1 MTKLRVHEFAKELK
15 MENKDLLKLLEKMG
29 VIVKGVHSTIDDS
42 DVERV
47 KNQLNLSRKE
57 GLVEQ
62 RVKPT
67 VIRRRVK
74 KEEIPEPTALEA
86 AKPAAEKPVE
96 KKAPPP
102 EIAQK
107 EAAPLPVAKPPGK
120 KGSEEKIEALP
131 KGLEELKIPLRP
143 EAVPVSPT
151 PPIAVAPPVAEETRE
166 EKIEEAGSAREAET
180 PRLPD
185 KTSEI
190 APEAKI
196 PPPPEK
202 PKAPPVERAK
212 ILEKPAEK
220 PPEKQAIK
228 PKRKHE
234 PAKILER
241 PASPPS
247 SIVTEYRPAPSRTG
261 APPGRAPSGPPR
273 APGAPSSPRPPIIL
287 QRPAPGTAPPKP
299 FEEEERGRRRKRLKK
314 DVQVLE
320 EGKPNKTRV
329 ITTKK
334 RAFKEFDYVREEK
347 DDHTVTVEF
356 EPRQKAA
363 RPRMGKTEITV
374 PKAIKRK
381 IRISE
386 AILVGEL
393 AKRMGIKGS
402 RNH

>member
-1 MTKLRVHEFAKELK
+1 VTKLRVHEFAKELK

-29 VIVKGVHSTIDDS
+29 VIVKGVQSTIDDS

-74 KEEIPEPTALEA
+74 KEEFPEPTAPEA

-96 KKAPPP
+96 KKAPAP
-102 EIAQK
+102 EVVQK
-107 EAAPLPVAKPPGK
+107 EAASLPTAKPPGK
-120 KGSEEKIEALP
+120 KGLEEKIEALP

-143 EAVPVSPT
+143 EAVPVFPT
-151 PPIAVAPPVAEETRE
+151 LPVAEDTRE
-166 EKIEEAGSAREAET
+166 EKIEETGSVREAET
-180 PRLPD
+180 PRLSE
-185 KTSEI
+185 KTSDI

-212 ILEKPAEK
+212 ILEKPAER

-241 PASPPS
+241 PASPP
-247 SIVTEYRPAPSRTG
+247 
-261 APPGRAPSGPPR
+261 
-273 APGAPSSPRPPIIL
+273 
-287 QRPAPGTAPPKP
+287 
-299 FEEEERGRRRKRLKK
+299 
-314 DVQVLE
+314 
-320 EGKPNKTRV
+320 
-329 ITTKK
+329 
-334 RAFKEFDYVREEK
+334 
-347 DDHTVTVEF
+347 
-356 EPRQKAA
+356 
-363 RPRMGKTEITV
+363 
-374 PKAIKRK
+374 
-381 IRISE
+381 
-386 AILVGEL
+386 
-393 AKRMGIKGS
+393 
-402 RNH
+402 